1 MIAILTLMTCILGL
15 IGNTIA
21 FCTFGK
27 MDSQNAST
35 TLLRSLAIVD
45 SSLLLVVIVSGFL
58 SALHHDTWLLAVTVK
73 CILWTSFFIAR
84 TCTIWTPVLVGLQ
97 RYVVVCKPLLV
108 SRVCTVRNA
117 RVQFFCVCAFS
128 VIVNFPQFFEHD
140 IQELHSNHTDINLTF
155 VTVQR
160 TMSQSLWY
168 KTIYKEVLLVWLIN
182 YIIPVS
188 SLVYITVK
196 LLQSLRFSRQRR
208 IAMTQ
213 GQGQSA
219 SHDNRRVNMMVIVVI
234 IVFVI
239 CHSVFPVIVI
249 LGSRFIFYE
258 ACLGVL
264 MILPLLNSS
273 VNCLIYIIFNRKF
286 RQILCPC

>member
-1 MIAILTLMTCILGL
+1 M
-15 IGNTIA
+15 
-21 FCTFGK
+21 
-27 MDSQNAST
+27 
-35 TLLRSLAIVD
+35 
-45 SSLLLVVIVSGFL
+45 
-58 SALHHDTWLLAVTVK
+58 
-73 CILWTSFFIAR
+73 
-84 TCTIWTPVLVGLQ
+84 
-97 RYVVVCKPLLV
+97 
-108 SRVCTVRNA
+108 RNA

-219 SHDNRRVNMMVIVVI
+219 SHDNRRVNLMVIVVI
-234 IVFVI
+234 RGFNDPSVTQFV
-239 CHSVFPVIVI
+239 
-249 LGSRFIFYE
+249 GQ
-258 ACLGVL
+258 
-264 MILPLLNSS
+264 LLD
-273 VNCLIYIIFNRKF
+273 IYHIQS
-286 RQILCPC
+286 QISTDIMSMLTDC